1 MKSKFERNIMTNKL
15 AVTGL
20 ICCILGTAGCVSID
34 GNKSY
39 LEKECENGICKSNRE
54 YTAVC
59 VENADGY
66 SDCTDSGNINYTR
79 GAADFRGYGE
89 RSPRDHRITQAGAG
103 NNISAAIPPS
113 IDNEVIEYENGVV
126 AGDDGGQPW
135 NPAAPLAQNSVP
147 GSNGSSATTPA
158 GVSKN
163 GNGATNNAGT
173 SVTGGTN
180 TSTPT
185 TNGQPAYNNG
195 NINTANGS
203 YQTADGTQVQGGVNI
218 PSGDDDAAEE
228 SSANRDWLAEEGQSL
243 KELLTMWS
251 DEAGWRLIW
260 KTNRN
265 YTLNAGAMFR
275 GNFADVASALIRAFA
290 RARPA
295 PIATFYKGNR
305 VLVVETMED
314 ENAYD

>member
-1 MKSKFERNIMTNKL
+1 MRNKFERNLMTNKL
-15 AVTGL
+15 AVSGL
-20 ICCILGTAGCVSID
+20 ICCIIGTASCVSID

-39 LEKECENGICKSNRE
+39 LEEECENGICTSNRE

-66 SDCTDSGNINYTR
+66 SECSDSGNINYTR
-79 GAADFRGYGE
+79 TAAEFRQYGE

-103 NNISAAIPPS
+103 NNLSAAIPPS
-113 IDNEVIEYENGVV
+113 IDNEVVEYETGVANNANGYAPTWNPATGAPVSNQMA
-126 AGDDGGQPW
+126 AGNPAVPAQAAGNLATPNAPYNGNTGAGGQPQV
-135 NPAAPLAQNSVP
+135 AQN
-147 GSNGSSATTPA
+147 NRTP
-158 GVSKN
+158 
-163 GNGATNNAGT
+163 NNNSYAA
-173 SVTGGTN
+173 N
-180 TSTPT
+180 
-185 TNGQPAYNNG
+185 TNGYTGSTQNN
-195 NINTANGS
+195 
-203 YQTADGTQVQGGVNI
+203 TQN
-218 PSGDDDAAEE
+218 GDDEVSAE
-228 SSANRDWLAEEGQSL
+228 SSTNKDWLAEEGQSL

-295 PIATFYKGNR
+295 PVATFYKGNR
-305 VLVVETMED
+305 VLVIETMED

>member
-1 MKSKFERNIMTNKL
+1 MTNKL

-20 ICCILGTAGCVSID
+20 ICCLLSTAGCV
-34 GNKSY
+34 GLNKSY
-39 LEKECENGICKSNRE
+39 LEEECENGICTSNRE

-66 SDCTDSGNINYTR
+66 SECTDAGDINYTR
-79 GAADFRGYGE
+79 GAADFRQYGE
-89 RSPRDHRITQAGAG
+89 RTPRDHRITQAGAG
-103 NNISAAIPPS
+103 NNLSAAIPPS
-113 IDNEVIEYENGVV
+113 IDNEVIAYENGMV
-126 AGDDGGQPW
+126 AGNAYDQPW
-135 NPAAPLAQNSVP
+135 NPAAPLPQTAGAGAQMHGGNVP
-147 GSNGSSATTPA
+147 SGANGGANGA
-158 GVSKN
+158 GGAVAN
-163 GNGATNNAGT
+163 NGGANYAGYAGNGPV
-173 SVTGGTN
+173 SVKLQQNVQNGTN
-180 TSTPT
+180 QAGNVQNGDEDVSEEGN
-185 TNGQPAYNNG
+185 TNK
-195 NINTANGS
+195 
-203 YQTADGTQVQGGVNI
+203 
-218 PSGDDDAAEE
+218 
-228 SSANRDWLAEEGQSL
+228 DWLAEEGQSL

-295 PIATFYKGNR
+295 PVATFYKGNR

>member
-126 AGDDGGQPW
+126 AGDRYGK
-135 NPAAPLAQNSVP
+135 AF
-147 GSNGSSATTPA
+147 TA
-158 GVSKN
+158 G
-163 GNGATNNAGT
+163 
-173 SVTGGTN
+173 
-180 TSTPT
+180 
-185 TNGQPAYNNG
+185 
-195 NINTANGS
+195 
-203 YQTADGTQVQGGVNI
+203 
-218 PSGDDDAAEE
+218 
-228 SSANRDWLAEEGQSL
+228 
-243 KELLTMWS
+243 
-251 DEAGWRLIW
+251 
-260 KTNRN
+260 
-265 YTLNAGAMFR
+265 
-275 GNFADVASALIRAFA
+275 
-290 RARPA
+290 
-295 PIATFYKGNR
+295 
-305 VLVVETMED
+305 
-314 ENAYD
+314 

>member
-1 MKSKFERNIMTNKL
+1 MRNKFEGKIMTNKL

-20 ICCILGTAGCVSID
+20 ICCLLSTAGCV
-34 GNKSY
+34 GLNKSY
-39 LEKECENGICKSNRE
+39 LEEECENGICTSNRE

-66 SDCTDSGNINYTR
+66 SECTDTGDINYTR
-79 GAADFRGYGE
+79 GAADFRQYGE
-89 RSPRDHRITQAGAG
+89 RTPRDHRITQAGAG
-103 NNISAAIPPS
+103 NNLSAAIPPS
-113 IDNEVIEYENGVV
+113 IDNEVIAYENGVV
-126 AGDDGGQPW
+126 DANAYDQPW
-135 NPAAPLAQNSVP
+135 NPAAPLPHTAGGAQMQAANGVPAGANGVPAAGANGYQVAAGNNGGANYAGYAGNGPVSVKLQQNVQNGAAQAGNAQN
-147 GSNGSSATTPA
+147 GDED
-158 GVSKN
+158 VS
-163 GNGATNNAGT
+163 
-173 SVTGGTN
+173 
-180 TSTPT
+180 
-185 TNGQPAYNNG
+185 
-195 NINTANGS
+195 
-203 YQTADGTQVQGGVNI
+203 
-218 PSGDDDAAEE
+218 EE
-228 SSANRDWLAEEGQSL
+228 SNANKDWLAEEGQSL
-243 KELLTMWS
+243 KELLTAWS

-305 VLVVETMED
+305 VLVIETMED

>member
-1 MKSKFERNIMTNKL
+1 MRNKFEGKIMTNKL

-20 ICCILGTAGCVSID
+20 ICCILGTAGCVSLNN
-34 GNKSY
+34 NKSY
-39 LEKECENGICKSNRE
+39 LEEECENGICTSNRE

-66 SDCTDSGNINYTR
+66 SECTDAGDINYTR
-79 GAADFRGYGE
+79 GAADFRQYGE
-89 RSPRDHRITQAGAG
+89 RMPRDHRITQAGAG
-103 NNISAAIPPS
+103 NNISAAVPPS
-113 IDNEVIEYENGVV
+113 IDNEVIAYENGAV
-126 AGDDGGQPW
+126 AGNYEQPW
-135 NPAAPLAQNSVP
+135 NPAAPIP
-147 GSNGSSATTPA
+147 GA
-158 GVSKN
+158 GVYAQG
-163 GNGATNNAGT
+163 GNGATQNGAAHTATQSGGLQNSAAQSGNN
-173 SVTGGTN
+173 
-180 TSTPT
+180 
-185 TNGQPAYNNG
+185 Y
-195 NINTANGS
+195 ANGS
-203 YQTADGTQVQGGVNI
+203 YAGNMPVNGQMQPNSQNGGAQSA
-218 PSGDDDAAEE
+218 SGQNTENESDDN
-228 SSANRDWLAEEGQSL
+228 STNKDWLAEEGQSL
-243 KELLTMWS
+243 KELLTIWS

-275 GNFADVASALIRAFA
+275 GSFADVASALIRAFA

>member
-1 MKSKFERNIMTNKL
+1 MRNKFEGKIITNKL
-15 AVTGL
+15 AITGL
-20 ICCILGTAGCVSID
+20 ICCILGTSGCVGALS
-34 GNKSY
+34 NKSY
-39 LEKECENGICKSNRE
+39 LEEECENGICTSNRE

-66 SDCTDSGNINYTR
+66 SECSDSGNINYTR

-113 IDNEVIEYENGVV
+113 IDNEVVEYENGVV
-126 AGDDGGQPW
+126 AENGAQPW
-135 NPAAPLAQNSVP
+135 NPAAPLPQN
-147 GSNGSSATTPA
+147 GRMTPA
-158 GVSKN
+158 
-163 GNGATNNAGT
+163 APGT
-173 SVTGGTN
+173 PAATGGKAP
-180 TSTPT
+180 TS
-185 TNGQPAYNNG
+185 
-195 NINTANGS
+195 TANGAAPVAGHIPPS
-203 YQTADGTQVQGGVNI
+203 YANAPMAGSQPQYAQNGYTATNTGTQGNVAQSGNI
-218 PSGDDDAAEE
+218 QNGDDDASEE
-228 SSANRDWLAEEGQSL
+228 SSTNKDWLAEEGQSL

>member
-1 MKSKFERNIMTNKL
+1 MRNEFKRKTITNKL

-20 ICCILGTAGCVSID
+20 ICCILGTAGCVSN
-34 GNKSY
+34 GKSY
-39 LEKECENGICKSNRE
+39 LEEECENGICTSNRE
-54 YTAVC
+54 FTDVC

-66 SDCTDSGNINYTR
+66 SECRDSGNINYTR
-79 GAADFRGYGE
+79 GAADFREYGE
-89 RSPRDHRITQAGAG
+89 RLPRDHRITQAGAG

-113 IDNEVIEYENGVV
+113 IDNEVVAYENGAVN
-126 AGDDGGQPW
+126 DGYGQPW
-135 NPAAPLAQNSVP
+135 NPAAYPQGATMSAQNKGAPYQS
-147 GSNGSSATTPA
+147 
-158 GVSKN
+158 
-163 GNGATNNAGT
+163 GNGAAMTNNGQYVGNAPMGGQLPQNGGQYTGT
-173 SVTGGTN
+173 Q
-180 TSTPT
+180 
-185 TNGQPAYNNG
+185 NGQMQQAGVKNTNKNTNN
-195 NINTANGS
+195 
-203 YQTADGTQVQGGVNI
+203 
-218 PSGDDDAAEE
+218 DDESASEEE
-228 SSANRDWLAEEGQSL
+228 SSTSKDWLAEEGQSL

>member
-1 MKSKFERNIMTNKL
+1 MKSKFEGNIMTNKL

-20 ICCILGTAGCVSID
+20 ICCILGTASCVGINN
-34 GNKSY
+34 NKNY
-39 LEKECENGICKSNRE
+39 LEEECTNGICTSNRE

-66 SDCTDSGNINYTR
+66 SECSDSGNINYTR
-79 GAADFRGYGE
+79 GAADFRQYGE

-103 NNISAAIPPS
+103 NNISASIPPS
-113 IDNEVIEYENGVV
+113 IDNEVVAYENGVV
-126 AGDDGGQPW
+126 NNNTPAAQW
-135 NPAAPLAQNSVP
+135 NPAAPMARSSNGAAPANGSNAPAAAYGNAPAIGNAPAGQTNGY
-147 GSNGSSATTPA
+147 GSNGYNNQPA
-158 GVSKN
+158 AGNAPAANGQVQNVQNVPNVPN
-163 GNGATNNAGT
+163 GNTAVNN
-173 SVTGGTN
+173 
-180 TSTPT
+180 
-185 TNGQPAYNNG
+185 
-195 NINTANGS
+195 
-203 YQTADGTQVQGGVNI
+203 YQNEDE
-218 PSGDDDAAEE
+218 DASEE
-228 SSANRDWLAEEGQSL
+228 SSTNKDWLAEEGQSL

-305 VLVVETMED
+305 VLVIETMED